1 MEEIVIG
8 KLPLPNVDRVKKLQK
23 LICTYIDEK
32 NNTLKVLNNV
42 DLNETIEKKYLY
54 NEVKSTKSFLQDI
67 LNDLCYVFEYKDDV
81 KEEPNVNLYK

>member
-8 KLPLPNVDRVKKLQK
+8 KLPLPNKDRVKKLQK
-23 LICTYIDEK
+23 LICAYIDEK

-67 LNDLCYVFEYKDDV
+67 LNDLCYVLEYKDDV